1 MATGKVTK
9 IADLPPFRV
18 GDVFPADQKTASLV
32 RFIVATRPLVTVARL
47 LRSRSSD
54 PQLARIDGDHLLLA
68 SIADAKEALD
78 AFRNADQ
85 QKCFIALDKHADC
98 EMRKRLRRLRRHRDP
113 DRARSF
119 YSIIKTA
126 RDQAGGHWKQGVA
139 EKALTDLENATFEIW
154 VGDREDGAAASGF
167 LPLAHEI
174 ALRMSGIFDASKLK
188 QKRRMHLLSKLQGD
202 LFHVAGAAYTLALR
216 YAYTKKQWS

>member
-1 MATGKVTK
+1 MARRYCDFSCAGPGTDGGSERIPGLEGIRGERNQVK
-9 IADLPPFRV
+9 
-18 GDVFPADQKTASLV
+18 S
-32 RFIVATRPLVTVARL
+32 AT
-47 LRSRSSD
+47 
-54 PQLARIDGDHLLLA
+54 
-68 SIADAKEALD
+68 
-78 AFRNADQ
+78 
-85 QKCFIALDKHADC
+85 
-98 EMRKRLRRLRRHRDP
+98 
-113 DRARSF
+113 
-119 YSIIKTA
+119 YIKTA

-216 YAYTKKQWS
+216 DAYTKKQWT